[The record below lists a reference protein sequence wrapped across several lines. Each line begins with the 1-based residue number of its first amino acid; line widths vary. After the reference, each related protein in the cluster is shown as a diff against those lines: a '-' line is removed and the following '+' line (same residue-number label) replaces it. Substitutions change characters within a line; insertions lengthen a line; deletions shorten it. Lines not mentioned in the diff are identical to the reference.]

1 MAGRQRADLLLV
13 ENGIFESR
21 AKAQAAIAAGL
32 VRANGKIV
40 QKASETIPADAV
52 IEAEPA
58 FPFVSRGGVKL
69 EAALKAFGFD
79 MSGRH
84 CLDIGASTGGFTD
97 VMLRRGA
104 AHVIAIDVGRDQLH
118 ASLRADPRVQS
129 LEGTDIRHVT
139 LSEPKPDFA
148 SVDVSFIS
156 LHAILPSLAKLLA
169 PRCEAVLL
177 VKPQFE
183 VGREHIGR
191 GGIVKDQ
198 AAMACVLDQVAQK
211 ARALNFEVLGS
222 IASPIQGGDGN
233 QEFLLGVRR
242 AEIA

>member
-1 MAGRQRADLLLV
+1 MAGRQRADLYLV
-13 ENGIFESR
+13 DRGIFESR

-40 QKASETIPADAV
+40 QKPSETIPADAL

-79 MSGRH
+79 VKGRS

-97 VMLRRGA
+97 VMLRQGA
-104 AHVIAIDVGRDQLH
+104 SHVLAVDVGRDQLH
-118 ASLRADPRVQS
+118 ASLRADPRVKS
-129 LEGTDIRHVT
+129 LEGTDIRHLT
-139 LSEPKPDFA
+139 LSDPKPDFA

-156 LHAILPSLAKLLA
+156 LHAILPSLANLLA

-198 AAMACVLDQVAQK
+198 AAIALILDQMVQK
-211 ARALNFEVLGS
+211 IRALHFDVLGP

-242 AEIA
+242 VEIA